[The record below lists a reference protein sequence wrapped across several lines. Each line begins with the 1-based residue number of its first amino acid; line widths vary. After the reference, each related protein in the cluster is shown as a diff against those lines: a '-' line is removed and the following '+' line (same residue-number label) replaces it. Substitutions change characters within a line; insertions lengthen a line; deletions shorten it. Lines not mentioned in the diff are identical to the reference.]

1 MKHIHITL
9 EDFEYK
15 QLIEVKQGM
24 TWHDYLC
31 KEIINDDK

>member
-9 EDFEYK
+9 EDTEYK
-15 QLIEVKQGM
+15 QLIAVKKDM

-31 KEIINDDK
+31 KEIIE